1 MIYKAE
7 LMNDETIK
15 RALARISHEILE
27 KTSGGENICLIGI
40 KTRGTP
46 LAKIIAQNIERFEN
60 RKIDVGEIDITLYR
74 DDKNSEERDAIFK
87 GSQIDFDVTGK
98 IVILVD
104 DVIYTG
110 RTVHAAMDAVI
121 SIGRP
126 AAIRLAAL
134 IDRGHRE
141 FPIRPD
147 FIGKNVPTGHH
158 EIVKVN
164 LSEYDANDSV
174 VLYERE

>member
-1 MIYKAE
+1 MNFKAE
-7 LMNDETIK
+7 LMDSDAVK
-15 RALARISHEILE
+15 RAIIRISHEILE
-27 KTSGGENICLIGI
+27 KTSGADDVCLIGI

-46 LAKIIAQNIERFEN
+46 LAKRIAENIYKFEN
-60 RKIDVGEIDITLYR
+60 KKVEVGEIDITLYR
-74 DDKNSEERDAIFK
+74 DDVDVSLTDAK
-87 GSQIDFDVTGK
+87 VNGSQIDFDVTGK
-98 IVILVD
+98 TVVLVD

-147 FIGKNVPTGHH
+147 FVGKNVPTAKH
-158 EIVKVN
+158 ELVKASLFEV
-164 LSEYDANDSV
+164 DSKDCV
-174 VLYERE
+174 ELYEQK

>member
-1 MIYKAE
+1 MNFKAE
-7 LMNDETIK
+7 LMDSDSIK
-15 RALARISHEILE
+15 RAITRISHEILE
-27 KTSGGENICLIGI
+27 KTSGADDVCLIGI

-46 LAKIIAQNIERFEN
+46 LAKRIAENIEKFEN
-60 RKIDVGEIDITLYR
+60 IIVDVGEIDITLYR
-74 DDKNSEERDAIFK
+74 DDVEVGRIDATVN

-98 IVILVD
+98 TVVLVD

-121 SIGRP
+121 SVGRP
-126 AAIRLAAL
+126 SAIRLAAL

-147 FIGKNVPTGHH
+147 FVGKNVPTAKH
-158 EIVKVN
+158 ETVKVC
-164 LSEYDANDSV
+164 LSEVDEKDCV
-174 VLYERE
+174 ELYERK

>member
-1 MIYKAE
+1 MNYKAE
-7 LMNDETIK
+7 IMDADAVK
-15 RALARISHEILE
+15 RAVIRISHEILE
-27 KTSGGENICLIGI
+27 KTSGAENVCLIGI

-46 LAKIIAQNIERFEN
+46 LAERIAHNIEKFEN
-60 RKIDVGEIDITLYR
+60 ITVDVGEIDITLYR
-74 DDKNSEERDAIFK
+74 DDVDAGRDDATVN

-98 IVILVD
+98 TVVLVD

-126 AAIRLAAL
+126 AAIRLASL

-147 FIGKNVPTGHH
+147 FVGKNVPTAKH
-158 EIVKVN
+158 EVVKVN
-164 LSEYDANDSV
+164 LSETDEKDCV
-174 VLYERE
+174 ELYQFD

>member
-1 MIYKAE
+1 MNYKAE
-7 LMNDETIK
+7 IMDCDAIK
-15 RALARISHEILE
+15 RAIIRISHEILE
-27 KTSGGENICLIGI
+27 KTSGAENVCLIGI

-46 LAKIIAQNIERFEN
+46 LAERISKNIEQFEN
-60 RKIDVGEIDITLYR
+60 IKVEVGEIDITLYR
-74 DDKNSEERDAIFK
+74 DDVDTNSCDAK
-87 GSQIDFDVTGK
+87 VNGSQIKFDVTGK
-98 IVILVD
+98 NVVLVD

-126 AAIRLAAL
+126 AAIRLATL

-147 FIGKNVPTGHH
+147 FVGKNVPTANH
-158 EIVKVN
+158 EIVKVS
-164 LSEYDANDSV
+164 LAETDGKDFV
-174 VLYERE
+174 ELYEQN